1 MNKNVF
7 AVVNP
12 AAGAGRCGRRA
23 PRALAYLQAAGLSL
37 DVATTTAPRQAA
49 ALVREAYAR
58 GHRKFLAV
66 GGDGTAFD
74 IVNGLFPYIPQL
86 NQMDRPALGFLPL
99 GTGNSFLK
107 DFEYSGIQQTAD
119 ALALDRCRSCDV
131 IRLIHAD
138 GEFYF
143 INLLTLGFAAD
154 VAALANR
161 RFKELGTIGYLL
173 AVIGSVAT
181 LERRAFPLRVDEPAE
196 FDRRTCLFLA
206 FCNTR
211 CTGGNMIIA
220 PDANQADGLIEYVRW
235 GPIGR
240 LGLLRNLPRLFD
252 GSHTTHALASRAGVR
267 TVEFNLE
274 GPVNATLDGESM
286 QLQCQRLEIL
296 PAALDI
302 LI

>member
-1 MNKNVF
+1 
-7 AVVNP
+7 
-12 AAGAGRCGRRA
+12 
-23 PRALAYLQAAGLSL
+23 
-37 DVATTTAPRQAA
+37 
-49 ALVREAYAR
+49 
-58 GHRKFLAV
+58 
-66 GGDGTAFD
+66 
-74 IVNGLFPYIPQL
+74 VNGLFPYIPQL

-220 PDANQADGLIEYVRW
+220 PDANPADGLIEYVRW